1 MLARTEDIYLLSK
14 NVRLMCEE
22 WNEEQ
27 QSWADRNDWEV
38 HKQDVNPSNK
48 HNLLSTEA

>member
-1 MLARTEDIYLLSK
+1 MHGRTEGIYPLSK
-14 NVRLMCEE
+14 NVRLNYGE

-48 HNLLSTEA
+48 HNLLSTET